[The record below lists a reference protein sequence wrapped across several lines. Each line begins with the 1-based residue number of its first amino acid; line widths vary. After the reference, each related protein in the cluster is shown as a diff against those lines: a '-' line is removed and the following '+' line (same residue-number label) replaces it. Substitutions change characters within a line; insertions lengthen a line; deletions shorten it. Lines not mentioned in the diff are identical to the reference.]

1 MNHLMGS
8 LSTPNSVSKKTLSQ
22 RIAVAMT
29 FFFVILIIF
38 VAGIVQG
45 LTGFGAALVALPLL
59 ALVLPMIQAVP
70 LISLVGFCMTLQMI
84 PELRGNVLWKP
95 AVLLIAASL
104 PGLALGTHALRT
116 VSPSLLSG
124 LLGAMILAFS
134 LFSLRRKGRVLP
146 LGTISCIAA
155 GFMAGWLN
163 GAISA
168 GGPPAI
174 AYASLQ
180 PWSKDEIK
188 ATLLAFFIV
197 ASASTVI
204 SYVMAGLYTASTLQY
219 FGASVPGLVFGV
231 WIGRRWYGGMS
242 SESYRR
248 LVCYMLL
255 LMGIISLSKPVLE

>member
-1 MNHLMGS
+1 
-8 LSTPNSVSKKTLSQ
+8 
-22 RIAVAMT
+22 MT

-70 LISLVGFCMTLQMI
+70 LICLVGFCMTLQMI
-84 PELRGNVLWKP
+84 PELRGSVLWKP
-95 AVLLIAASL
+95 AALLMAASL
-104 PGLALGTHALRT
+104 PGLALGTHALST

-124 LLGAMILAFS
+124 LLGAMTLAFS

-168 GGPPAI
+168 GGPPVI

-188 ATLLAFFIV
+188 ATLLAFFVV
-197 ASASTVI
+197 ASVSTVI
-204 SYVMAGLYTASTLQY
+204 SYVMAGLYSASTLQY

-242 SESYRR
+242 SESYRKI
-248 LVCYMLL
+248 VCYMLM
-255 LMGIISLSKPVLE
+255 LMGIISLGKPVLEWLDLLGQ